1 MTDRAAPDETDSK
14 EDKRCGQAACQQEE
28 RVKKEMEVVIITGLS
43 GAGKTKAADWFEDK
57 GYYCIDNMPPALI
70 KNFIELALSGAKQVT
85 KAAFVVDVRGGLF
98 FHDLK
103 NIVTALESDA
113 NVDFKILFVEAS
125 NEALIRRYNETRRIH
140 PLSTAA
146 ISPEVINEE
155 REQLAELRS
164 HATYIVDTSSLKVAE
179 FNAELDRLFAKGN
192 ANDSFIL
199 NFMSFGYKHGI
210 PLEAD
215 WVLDVRFI
223 PNPYYVSSLKNLTG
237 NNKKV
242 AQYVLKHDITKEFI
256 NRLAEIIRRLIP
268 YYIKEGKYSL
278 TVALGCTG
286 GHHRSVAVANEV
298 YRIFAEEGRRV
309 TLEHRD
315 L

>member
-1 MTDRAAPDETDSK
+1 
-14 EDKRCGQAACQQEE
+14 
-28 RVKKEMEVVIITGLS
+28 MEVVIITGLS

-70 KNFIELALSGAKQVT
+70 KNFIDLSLTGGKNVQ
-85 KAAFVVDVRGGLF
+85 KAAFVIDVRGGSF
-98 FHDLK
+98 FGDLK
-103 NIVTALESDA
+103 ANIATLEKDE
-113 NVDFKILFVEAS
+113 NVDFKILFIEAS
-125 NEALIRRYNETRRIH
+125 NEALIRRYNESRRIH

-146 ISPEVINEE
+146 ITADIIEEE
-155 REQLAELRS
+155 RRELAELRT
-164 HATYIVDTSSLKVAE
+164 HATYIIDTSSLKVAE
-179 FNAELDRLFAKGN
+179 LNAELDRLFAKGE
-192 ANDSFIL
+192 ASESFVL

-215 WVLDVRFI
+215 WVLDMRFI
-223 PNPYYVSSLKNLTG
+223 PNPYYVPSLKSLTG

-242 AQYVLKHDITKEFI
+242 SQYVLKQDITKEFL
-256 NRLAEIIRRLIP
+256 NRLVEIIKRLIP
-268 YYIKEGKYSL
+268 CYIKEGKYSL

-298 YRIFAEEGRRV
+298 YRIFKEEGRRV
-309 TLEHRD
+309 TIEHRD

>member
-1 MTDRAAPDETDSK
+1 M
-14 EDKRCGQAACQQEE
+14 
-28 RVKKEMEVVIITGLS
+28 KKEMEVVIITGLS

-70 KNFIELALSGAKQVT
+70 KNFIDLSLTGAKSIK
-85 KAAFVVDVRGGLF
+85 KAAFVIDVRGGSF
-98 FHDLK
+98 FGDLQAS
-103 NIVTALESDA
+103 IAGLERDE
-113 NVDFKILFVEAS
+113 NVDFKILFIEAS
-125 NEALIRRYNETRRIH
+125 NETLIRRYNESRRIH

-146 ISPEVINEE
+146 ITSEVIEEE
-155 REQLAELRS
+155 RKKLAELRT
-164 HATYIVDTSSLKVAE
+164 HATYIIDTSTLKVAE
-179 FNAELDRLFAKGN
+179 LNSELDRLFARGE
-192 ANDSFIL
+192 AGDSFIL

-223 PNPYYVSSLKNLTG
+223 PNPYYVPSLKSLTG

-242 AQYVLKHDITKEFI
+242 SQYVLKQDIAKEFI
-256 NRLAEIIRRLIP
+256 NRLVEIIKRLIP
-268 YYIKEGKYSL
+268 CYIKEGKYSL

-298 YRIFAEEGRRV
+298 YRIFSEEGRRV

>member
-1 MTDRAAPDETDSK
+1 
-14 EDKRCGQAACQQEE
+14 
-28 RVKKEMEVVIITGLS
+28 MEVVIITGLS

-70 KNFIELALSGAKQVT
+70 KNFIDLSLTGAKNIK
-85 KAAFVVDVRGGLF
+85 KAAFVIDVRGGSF
-98 FHDLK
+98 FGDLK
-103 NIVTALESDA
+103 ASIAGLERDE
-113 NVDFKILFVEAS
+113 NVDFKILFIEAS
-125 NEALIRRYNETRRIH
+125 NETLIRRYNESRRIH

-146 ISPEVINEE
+146 ITSEVIEEE
-155 REQLAELRS
+155 RQKLAELRA
-164 HATYIVDTSSLKVAE
+164 HATYIIDTSTLKGAE
-179 FNAELDRLFAKGN
+179 LNSELDRLFARGE
-192 ANDSFIL
+192 ASDSFIL

-223 PNPYYVSSLKNLTG
+223 PNPYYVPSLKPLTG

-242 AQYVLKHDITKEFI
+242 SQYVLKQDITKEFI
-256 NRLAEIIRRLIP
+256 NRLVEIIKRLIP
-268 YYIKEGKYSL
+268 CYIKEGKYSL

-298 YRIFAEEGRRV
+298 YRIFSEEGRRV

>member
-1 MTDRAAPDETDSK
+1 
-14 EDKRCGQAACQQEE
+14 
-28 RVKKEMEVVIITGLS
+28 MEVVIITGLS

-70 KNFIELALSGAKQVT
+70 KNFIDLSLTGAKSIK
-85 KAAFVVDVRGGLF
+85 KAAFVIDVRGGSF
-98 FHDLK
+98 FGDLQAS
-103 NIVTALESDA
+103 IAGLERDE
-113 NVDFKILFVEAS
+113 NVDFKILFIEAS
-125 NEALIRRYNETRRIH
+125 NETLIRRYNESRRIH

-146 ISPEVINEE
+146 ITSEVIEEE
-155 REQLAELRS
+155 RKKLAELRT
-164 HATYIVDTSSLKVAE
+164 HATYIIDTSTLKVAE
-179 FNAELDRLFAKGN
+179 LNSELDRLFARGE
-192 ANDSFIL
+192 AGDSFIL

-223 PNPYYVSSLKNLTG
+223 PNPYYVPSLKPLTG

-242 AQYVLKHDITKEFI
+242 SQYVLKQDIAKEFI
-256 NRLAEIIRRLIP
+256 NRLVEIIKRLIP
-268 YYIKEGKYSL
+268 CYIKEGKYSL

-286 GHHRSVAVANEV
+286 GHHRSVAIANEV
-298 YRIFAEEGRRV
+298 YRIFSEEGRRV
-309 TLEHRD
+309 SLEHRD